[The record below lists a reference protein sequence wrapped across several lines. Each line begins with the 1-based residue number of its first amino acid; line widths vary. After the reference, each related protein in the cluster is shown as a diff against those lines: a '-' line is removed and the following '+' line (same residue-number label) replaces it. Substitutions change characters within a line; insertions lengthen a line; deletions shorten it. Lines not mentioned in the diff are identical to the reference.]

1 MQNIDEIFKNVKN
14 AKTKLAKIKHENIV
28 SFLQSTAESII
39 HNATN
44 IIKAN
49 SKDMKIAESMGLSSA
64 MLERLELNDKKLK
77 SIQESIH
84 KIALLDNP
92 IDKEIYRFQNHAKL
106 DIQKVSTPIGVIGI
120 IYESRPNVTSD
131 TAALCIKSGNAC
143 ILKGGKEAQNSNEA
157 ITSCFFTNMDK
168 YKIPKNSITMLQAMQ
183 NRDDLKRML
192 RAKNYIDLI
201 IPRGGEGLINFV
213 LENSLIP
220 VIKQDKGVCHIF
232 AHSSCNQ
239 NKAIDIIINAKTSRP
254 SVCNSCECLLIDKS
268 IADEF
273 LPKVAL
279 KLMEKNTILK
289 GNSECVKVLKAH
301 NIQCDEIQ
309 ACSYHI
315 EYNDNILNLKI
326 VDGLNE
332 AIEHINEFSSGHSES
347 ILCEDKNI
355 AQEFLDTIDSAC
367 VYVNAST
374 RFSDGGEFGFG
385 AEVGISTSK
394 IHARGPMGIESL
406 TSYKYKIIGNGQ
418 IRI

>member
-1 MQNIDEIFKNVKN
+1 MQNIEAILKN
-14 AKTKLAKIKHENIV
+14 AKNAKGKLSKIKHENII
-28 SFLQSTAESII
+28 SFLQSTAESIAK
-39 HNATN
+39 NAQN
-44 IIKAN
+44 ILKAN
-49 SKDMKIAESMGLSSA
+49 REDMQMASKMHLSEA
-64 MLERLELNDKKLK
+64 MLERLELNDKKLE

-84 KIALLDNP
+84 KVALLENP
-92 IDKEIYRFQNHAKL
+92 VGKKLYSFQNYAKL
-106 DIQKVSTPIGVIGI
+106 DIQKISTPIGVIGI

-131 TAALCIKSGNAC
+131 TIALCIKSGNVC
-143 ILKGGKEAQNSNEA
+143 ILKGGKEAQKSNEA
-157 ITSCFFTNMDK
+157 IASCFFENMEK
-168 YKIPKNSITMLQAMQ
+168 YCIPQNSITMLQAIQ
-183 NRDDLKRML
+183 NSDELKL
-192 RAKNYIDLI
+192 ILKAKNYIDLI

-220 VIKQDKGVCHIF
+220 IIKQDKGVCHIF
-232 AHSSCNQ
+232 VHSSCNQ
-239 NKAIDIIINAKTSRP
+239 DKSIEIIINAKTSRP
-254 SVCNSCECLLIDKS
+254 SVCNSCECLLIDKK
-268 IADEF
+268 IASEF

-289 GNSECVKVLKAH
+289 GDNECVKLLKEH
-301 NIQCDEIQ
+301 NIQCDEIPN
-309 ACSYHI
+309 CDYHI

-332 AIEHINEFSSGHSES
+332 AISHINEFSSGHSES
-347 ILCEDKNI
+347 ILCEDKEI

-374 RFSDGGEFGFG
+374 RFTDGGEFGFG

-394 IHARGPMGIESL
+394 IHTRGPMGIESL